1 MFERLAQRLRQYAE
15 KDGRGY
21 PDWAMRYAPVA
32 RAMRG
37 RQNENLRVLEIGAN
51 ENGLS
56 RFFPVSV
63 TALDLSRGHL
73 CAARSAQQA
82 TPVCGDAAML
92 PLADASF
99 DLCVCMDTF
108 EHISEAQRPLA
119 AREILRILK
128 PQGVAVVGFPSGAAS
143 RAAEERIQREYQTLT
158 GGTISWFEEH
168 AAHGLPDTNVIL
180 SHFEE
185 ATGPGRSVR
194 ASQNTPLALWIW
206 MWRVLMC
213 NWPGRGNAL
222 FQALLRWMTPLVVRL
237 RPRQGYRTLLWIEPR
252 R

>member
-32 RAMRG
+32 RVMRG
-37 RQNENLRVLEIGAN
+37 REHENLRVLEIGAN
-51 ENGLS
+51 ENGFS
-56 RFFPVSV
+56 RFFPVRV

-73 CAARSAQQA
+73 GAARAAQQA
-82 TPVCGDAAML
+82 TPVCGDAALL
-92 PLADASF
+92 PFADASF

-108 EHISEAQRPLA
+108 EHLAETERSLA

-128 PQGVAVVGFPSGAAS
+128 PDGMGVMGFPSGAAS
-143 RAAEERIQREYQTLT
+143 RAAEERIQREYQALT
-158 GGTISWFEEH
+158 GRTIPWLEEH
-168 AAHGLPDTNVIL
+168 AAHGLPDANAIRTQ
-180 SHFEE
+180 FEE
-185 ATGPGRSVR
+185 AAGSARSVR
-194 ASQNTPLALWIW
+194 ASQNTPLVLWIW

-222 FQALLRWMTPLVVRL
+222 FQALLRWMTPLLVRL
-237 RPRQGYRTLLWIEPR
+237 SPRQGYRTLLWIGPR